1 MTSVFLGIL
10 GMSLA
15 ASAAILAVLAARL
28 PLRRAPKVFSYAL
41 WAIVLLRLLSPVSV
55 RSPLS
60 VMNLLPGGT
69 EKSVTVSGDVPTPI
83 PPTGTHTGT
92 GGALSYD
99 LSSAPDTS
107 EAELGGSESV
117 QQIPEVQTPAAGTP
131 AAPAAR
137 PAARDV
143 LLAAASWVWLAG
155 AAAMAA
161 RGVVRYVRL
170 RRRLVGAVKEQDG
183 VLLADGAD
191 VPFTLGLFRP
201 RIYIPSDLGEREK
214 EYVLAHERC
223 HIRRGDNLTRVL
235 AYAALCIH
243 WFNPLVWAAF
253 VLSGRDMELSCDEAV
268 LRRAPSD
275 IRAEYAT
282 SILRYSGGTGHVA
295 ASPLSFG
302 EGEPKS
308 RIKNVMKFR
317 KPAIWTVVIAGI
329 VCAAT
334 VAAFATD
341 AVSGGEDEPAVTFTH
356 ENYEAYLESAETRYP
371 KWAEPGTEIVYD
383 GEGHYTVTLGA
394 LLGEDAC
401 RARWDEIG
409 DTILPENDS
418 PLIRPNTKAV
428 YDRDGFIQ
436 NVYYEYPEGSGEYV
450 LTLPEEQA
458 PDYDT
463 TLESWQTHYPQF
475 AVPNAELYYGE
486 GGQLVRSNSGDILS
500 EEEYYERYGGSD
512 GAALPDAAACPYTAA
527 IYDESGALAE
537 VRICLPGTDG
547 EPAPVTADEVPSL
560 TAADGSDLSVRFAQ
574 LWYGVNSDLVYGRK
588 DAADADEGT
597 LFRRRSDG
605 ELITWD
611 EVEVGADGL
620 PGNAGSVPYSPRAG
634 IYAILPYY
642 FTEHGAEQA
651 LANGVFLWKDS
662 VPYRELWAASGSG
675 NVGREISLNML
686 ESTANS
692 MLVFVRYLSD
702 PWGTAT
708 EATWPDDHDD
718 YERGALMLL
727 KLVDGEWYIDD
738 YEYMDAL
745 SDSGRNYDD
754 ALAALYGPKR
764 AEPNTVIAYDEMLRP
779 TIISG
784 GLLDPASAAVDDGT
798 GPYGYIASNSIVF
811 YGADGKF
818 LSYTARLVPGSRD
831 TYVLANPNTASEW
844 LPYSV
849 TAEDGTDLTYRVG
862 YLWSASVAV
871 GKQPHYYY
879 RVMTGEDG
887 RPVDRD
893 FGVADGFWRVPGT
906 GELVRAAKAEN
917 YPGAY
922 PCYGTL
928 EDLGTDIRSPLELW
942 MVMLLAG
949 ENTTQEPAL
958 ILRDGVLYFP
968 IDVENEYDETGGEIT
983 GVKVLASSP
992 TQMTL
997 EISYRRPDSD
1007 KWGSDEMTIV
1017 RREDGVWELAA
1028 A

>member
-1 MTSVFLGIL
+1 MTSIFLGIL

-15 ASAAILAVLAARL
+15 ASAAILAVLAARF

-41 WAIVLLRLLSPVSV
+41 WAVVLLRLLSPVSV
-55 RSPLS
+55 RSPL
-60 VMNLLPGGT
+60 PGGT
-69 EKSVTVSGDVPTPI
+69 EKSATMNSTVPTPA
-83 PPTGTHTGT
+83 PQTGAHIGT
-92 GGALSYD
+92 GGALPYD
-99 LSSAPDTS
+99 LPSAPDTS
-107 EAELGGSESV
+107 EAEHDGNVSV
-117 QQIPEVQTPAAGTP
+117 PQTPAGQTPAAATP
-131 AAPAAR
+131 AAPAVR

-143 LLAAASWVWLAG
+143 LLAAASWVWFAG

-161 RGVVRYVRL
+161 RGVLRYVRL
-170 RRRLVGAVKEQDG
+170 RRRLVGAVEEQDG
-183 VLLADGAD
+183 VFLADGAD
-191 VPFTLGLFRP
+191 VPFTLGLIRP

-253 VLSGRDMELSCDEAV
+253 ILSGRDMELSCDEAV

-308 RIKNVMKFR
+308 RIKNVMRFR
-317 KPAIWTVVIAGI
+317 KPAIWTVIIAGI

-334 VAAFATD
+334 VAIFATD
-341 AVSGGEDEPAVTFTH
+341 AVRGREEVPAATFTH
-356 ENYEAYLESAETRYP
+356 EDYEAYLESAETRYP

-383 GEGHYTVTLGA
+383 GDGNYTVTLGA
-394 LLGEDAC
+394 LLSEDAC
-401 RARWDEIG
+401 RARRDEIG
-409 DTILPENDS
+409 ETLLPESDS
-418 PLIRPNTKAV
+418 SLIRPNTKAV
-428 YDRDGFIQ
+428 YDRDGLLQ
-436 NVYYEYPEGSGEYV
+436 NIYYEYPEGSGEYV
-450 LTLPEEQA
+450 LTLPETSL

-463 TLESWQTHYPQF
+463 ALESWRTHYPQF
-475 AVPNAELYYGE
+475 AAPNTELYYGE
-486 GGQLVRSNSGDILS
+486 GGRLARSDVGDMLS
-500 EEEYYERYGGSD
+500 EEEYYERYG
-512 GAALPDAAACPYTAA
+512 AATLPDSAAYPCTEAV
-527 IYDESGALAE
+527 YDESGALSE

-547 EPAPVTADEVPSL
+547 VPTPVTADEVPSL
-560 TAADGSDLSVRFAQ
+560 TAPDGSDLSVRFAQ
-574 LWYGVNSDLVYGRK
+574 LWYGANSDLVYGRTS
-588 DAADADEGT
+588 AADTD
-597 LFRRRSDG
+597 
-605 ELITWD
+605 D
-611 EVEVGADGL
+611 EVFFLRLGDRVLATWWDASFVPDDMTGKLQPE
-620 PGNAGSVPYSPRAG
+620 PYSLRAG
-634 IYAILPYY
+634 IYDVLPYY
-642 FTEHGAEQA
+642 FTEHGAERA
-651 LANGVFLWKDS
+651 LANDVFLWKDGY
-662 VPYRELWAASGSG
+662 PYRELWADSGSG
-675 NVGREISLNML
+675 NVGREISLNIL

-708 EATWPDDHDD
+708 EATWPENHDD

-754 ALAALYGPKR
+754 ALADLYRPKR
-764 AEPNTVIAYDEMLRP
+764 AEPNTVVVYDEMLRP
-779 TIISG
+779 TVISG
-784 GLLDPASAAVDDGT
+784 GLLDPESIADDDDVVSS
-798 GPYGYIASNSIVF
+798 GYIMSNSIDF
-811 YGADGKF
+811 YGADGRF

-831 TYVLANPNTASEW
+831 SYVLANPNAASEW

-862 YLWSASVAV
+862 NLWAASVAV

-887 RPVDRD
+887 RPLDLD
-893 FGVADGFWRVPGT
+893 FGAADGFRRVPGT
-906 GELVRAAKAEN
+906 GELVSAAEAEN

-922 PCYGTL
+922 PCYATL
-928 EDLGTDIRSPLELW
+928 EELGADIRSPLELW

-949 ENTTQEPAL
+949 EDTAQEPAL

-968 IDVENEYDETGGEIT
+968 IGIENEYDETGGEIT

-1007 KWGSDEMTIV
+1007 KRGTSEMTIV
-1017 RREDGVWELAA
+1017 RAEDGVWELESINK
-1028 A
+1028 